1 MCLKATSVQSKIFPG
16 NNQVFYKSISQKNSL
31 ADAQNIL
38 LVHKNKLQSTFKI
51 LWKLSLEYWEGI
63 FRINKL
69 AKLFYM
75 TNRSNKQW
83 FSITLTWMI

>member
-16 NNQVFYKSISQKNSL
+16 NNQVFYKSISQKNLL

-51 LWKLSLEYWEGI
+51 L
-63 FRINKL
+63 
-69 AKLFYM
+69 
-75 TNRSNKQW
+75 
-83 FSITLTWMI
+83 